1 MNVLRGIAIATGVLL
16 IVIGVP
22 FMISP
27 FPFGFIPIA
36 IGASII
42 LASSPRARAWLRL
55 TRHRHE
61 SVDKTVGAAEEKT
74 PHKVSRPL
82 KRTRPH

>member
-1 MNVLRGIAIATGVLL
+1 MNALRGIAIGTGVLL
-16 IVIGVP
+16 IAIGVP

-27 FPFGFIPIA
+27 FPFGFIPIV

-42 LASSPRARAWLRL
+42 LASSARARAWLRL

-61 SVDKTVGAAEEKT
+61 TVDKTVAQAEEKT
-74 PHKVSRPL
+74 PHKVSRPI